1 MNKRTFDL
9 IIGVGIGLVGCMTGA
24 RLWSTRYLIEGKS
37 DGPLHVTALVVKAV
51 TG

>member
-9 IIGVGIGLVGCMTGA
+9 IVGVSVGVIATMTGA
-24 RLWSTRYLIEGKS
+24 RLWATRYLLEGKAQ
-37 DGPLHVTALVVKAV
+37 GPTHTLAEVTKAV

>member
-9 IIGVGIGLVGCMTGA
+9 IVGVTVGVIGVMTGA
-24 RLWSTRYLIEGKS
+24 RLWATRQLIEGKPE
-37 DGPLHVTALVVKAV
+37 GPLHVTALVTKAV

>member
-9 IIGVGIGLVGCMTGA
+9 IVGTTVGVIGCMTGL